1 MYHSDTIAAIATSMN
16 SSGIGIIR
24 VSGDDSVSIVDS
36 IFRGKNR
43 LADCDTHTIQ
53 YGHIYSGDEI
63 VDEVLVLIMRAPR
76 SYTTED
82 VIEIDCHGGILVL
95 KKVLSLLVKAGARI
109 ADPGEFTKRAFLNGR
124 IDLSEAESIM
134 DLISSNSELAMKNS
148 IKQLSGSLNKIIVDL
163 RDKILYETAYIES
176 ALDDPEHYD
185 LTGYP
190 DDLREK
196 VNGLISSVDELIDSF
211 NSGHILKEGINTLI
225 LGKPNAGKSSLLNTL
240 SRRERAIVTDIPG
253 TTRDTLEEQITING
267 VSLNIIDTAGIR
279 QTDDVVEKIGVDK
292 AIDSIDDAD
301 LILFVLDS
309 SRPLDSDDEFIIN
322 KILDK
327 KVIILLNKSDLS
339 SVISEEE
346 IYNKYNK
353 TVVSFSSVSLDGL
366 KTLESTITDMF
377 FSGEVKSDDTL
388 YITNSRQA
396 ACLSNA
402 KNSLINVLN
411 SIDNMM
417 PEDFFSIDLMDAYN
431 FLGEITGETI
441 EDDLANKIFST
452 FCMGK

>member
-1 MYHSDTIAAIATSMN
+1 MNHFDTICAIATSLN

-24 VSGDDSVSIVDS
+24 VSGEESINIVDS
-36 IFRGKNR
+36 IFRGKNK

-53 YGHIYSGDEI
+53 YGHIYDKNEI
-63 VDEVLVLIMRAPR
+63 VDEVLVMIMKGPR

-82 VIEIDCHGGILVL
+82 TIEIDCHGGILVL
-95 KKVLSLLVKAGARI
+95 KKVLSLLVNAGARI
-109 ADPGEFTKRAFLNGR
+109 AEPGEFTKRAFLNGR

-148 IKQLSGSLNKIIVDL
+148 IKQLSGSLNTIITDL

-185 LTGYP
+185 LTDYP
-190 DDLREK
+190 DELKEK
-196 VNGLISSVDELIDSF
+196 VNSMLSVIDDLINSF

-267 VSLNIIDTAGIR
+267 ISLNIIDTAGIR
-279 QTDDVVEKIGVDK
+279 QTDDIVEKIGVDK
-292 AIDSIDDAD
+292 ALDSIDDAD

-309 SRPLDSDDEFIIN
+309 SRPIDSDDEFIIN
-322 KILDK
+322 KIIDK
-327 KVIILLNKSDLS
+327 KVIILLNKSDLDT
-339 SVISEEE
+339 VISEKE
-346 IYNKYNK
+346 ICKKYNK
-353 TVVSFSSVSLDGL
+353 NVISFSSVSMDGL
-366 KTLESTITDMF
+366 KTLETTITDMF
-377 FSGEVKSDDTL
+377 FSGEVKLDNTL

-396 ACLSNA
+396 ACLTNA
-402 KNSLINVLN
+402 KNSLSNVLV

-417 PEDFFSIDLMDAYN
+417 SEDFFSIDLMDAYS

-441 EDDLANKIFST
+441 DDDLANKIFSE

>member
-1 MYHSDTIAAIATSMN
+1 MNHSDTICAIATSLN

-24 VSGDDSVSIVDS
+24 VSGEESINIVDS
-36 IFRGKNR
+36 IFRGKNK
-43 LADCDTHTIQ
+43 LKACDSHTIQ
-53 YGHIYSGDEI
+53 YGHIYDNDDI
-63 VDEVLVLIMRAPR
+63 VDEVLVMIMKSPR

-82 VIEIDCHGGILVL
+82 TIEIDCHGGILVL
-95 KKVLSLLVKAGARI
+95 KKVLSLLVNAGARI
-109 ADPGEFTKRAFLNGR
+109 AEPGEFTKRAFLNGR

-134 DLISSNSELAMKNS
+134 DLISSNSELSMKNS

-163 RDKILYETAYIES
+163 RDKILYETAFIES

-185 LTGYP
+185 LSGYP
-190 DDLREK
+190 ESLESTVKSMISVVDDLI
-196 VNGLISSVDELIDSF
+196 NSF

-267 VSLNIIDTAGIR
+267 ISLNIIDTAGIR

-292 AIDSIDDAD
+292 AIDSIEDAD

-309 SRPLDSDDEFIIN
+309 SRPIDSNDEFIIN
-322 KILDK
+322 KIIDK
-327 KVIILLNKSDLS
+327 NVIILLNKSDLE

-346 IYNKYNK
+346 ICKKYNK
-353 TVVSFSSVSLDGL
+353 NVISFSSVSLDGL

-377 FSGEVKSDDTL
+377 FSGDIHSDDTL

-396 ACLSNA
+396 ACLTNTR
-402 KNSLINVLN
+402 NSLNNVLV

-431 FLGEITGETI
+431 YLGEITGETI
-441 EDDLANKIFST
+441 DDDLANKIFSE

>member
-1 MYHSDTIAAIATSMN
+1 MYQSDTIAAIATSMN

-24 VSGDDSVSIVDS
+24 VSGEDSISIVDT
-36 IFRGKNR
+36 IYRGKNK
-43 LADCDTHTIQ
+43 LKDCDSHTIQ

-63 VDEVLVLIMRAPR
+63 VDEVLVLIMKAPR

-82 VIEIDCHGGILVL
+82 VVEIDCHGGILVL

-109 ADPGEFTKRAFLNGR
+109 AEPGEFTKRAFLNGR

-148 IKQLSGSLNKIIVDL
+148 IKQLSGSLNKIIVSL
-163 RDKILYETAYIES
+163 RDKILYETAFIES

-190 DDLREK
+190 EK
-196 VNGLISSVDELIDSF
+196 LKGKVEGIIDTVDGLIDSF

-279 QTDDVVEKIGVDK
+279 ETDDVVEKIGVDK

-309 SRPLDSDDEFIIN
+309 SRPLDENDEFIIN

-353 TVVSFSSVSLDGL
+353 CVISFSSVSLDGL

-377 FSGEVKSDDTL
+377 FNGEVRSDDTL

-402 KNSLINVLN
+402 KSSLENVLS

-417 PEDFFSIDLMDAYN
+417 PEDFFSIDLMDAYSY
-431 FLGEITGETI
+431 LGEITGETI
-441 EDDLANKIFST
+441 DDDLANKIFSE

>member
-1 MYHSDTIAAIATSMN
+1 MYHSDTICAIATSMY
-16 SSGIGIIR
+16 SSGIVIIR
-24 VSGDDSVSIVDS
+24 VSGEESISIVDS
-36 IFRGKNR
+36 IFRGKNK

-53 YGHIYSGDEI
+53 YGHIISNGEI
-63 VDEVLVLIMRAPR
+63 VDEVLIMLMKAPR

-82 VIEIDCHGGILVL
+82 TIEIDCHGGILIL
-95 KKVLSLLVKAGARI
+95 KKFLSLLIEEGARI
-109 ADPGEFTKRAFLNGR
+109 AEPGEFTKRAFLNGR
-124 IDLSEAESIM
+124 IDLSEAESVM

-185 LTGYP
+185 LTDYP
-190 DDLREK
+190 EELKLK
-196 VNGLISSVDELIDSF
+196 VNEMINRINDLIDSF

-279 QTDDVVEKIGVDK
+279 ETDDIVEKIGVDK
-292 AIDSIDDAD
+292 ALDSIDDAD
-301 LILFVLDS
+301 LILFVIDS
-309 SRPLDSDDEFIIN
+309 SRPLDENDEFIID
-322 KILDK
+322 KIIDK
-327 KVIILLNKSDLS
+327 KVIILLNKSDLVS
-339 SVISEEE
+339 QISEEE

-353 TVVSFSSVSLDGL
+353 PVISFSSVSLEGL
-366 KTLESTITDMF
+366 KALEAKITEMF
-377 FSGEVKSDDTL
+377 FSGQVKSDDTL

-396 ACLSNA
+396 GCLVNA
-402 KNSLINVLN
+402 KNSLSNVLN
-411 SIDNMM
+411 SIENMM

-441 EDDLANKIFST
+441 DDDLANKIFSE

>member
-1 MYHSDTIAAIATSMN
+1 MYQSDTICAIATAMN

-24 VSGDDSVSIVDS
+24 VSGEESINIVDS
-36 IFRGKNR
+36 IFRGKKK
-43 LADCDTHTIQ
+43 LADCDSHTIQ
-53 YGHIYSGDEI
+53 YGHIYDGETV
-63 VDEVLVLIMRAPR
+63 VDEVLVMIMKAPR

-82 VIEIDCHGGILVL
+82 TLEIDCHGGILVL
-95 KKVLSLLVKAGARI
+95 KKVLSLLINAGARI
-109 ADPGEFTKRAFLNGR
+109 AEPGEFTKRAFLNGR

-148 IKQLSGSLNKIIVDL
+148 IKQLSGSLNKIIVSL
-163 RDKILYETAYIES
+163 RDKILYETAFIES

-185 LTGYP
+185 LTDYP
-190 DDLREK
+190 ENLKEK
-196 VNGLISSVDELIDSF
+196 VNEMIKSVDDLLDSF

-279 QTDDVVEKIGVDK
+279 ETDDIVEKIGVDK

-301 LILFVLDS
+301 LILFVIDS
-309 SRPLDSDDEFIIN
+309 SRPLDENDEFIIN
-322 KILDK
+322 KIIDK
-327 KVIILLNKSDLS
+327 KVIILLNKSDLVS
-339 SVISEEE
+339 QISEED
-346 IYNKYNK
+346 ICNKYQK
-353 TVVSFSSVSLDGL
+353 PVISFSSVSLDGL
-366 KTLESTITDMF
+366 KSLESKITDMF
-377 FSGEVKSDDTL
+377 FNGQVKTDDTL

-396 ACLSNA
+396 GCLTNTRNSLSN
-402 KNSLINVLN
+402 VLT

-431 FLGEITGETI
+431 FLSEITGETI

>member
-1 MYHSDTIAAIATSMN
+1 MFHSDTICAIATSLN

-24 VSGDDSVSIVDS
+24 VSGEESISIVDS
-36 IFRGKNR
+36 IFRGKNK
-43 LADCDTHTIQ
+43 LIDCETHTIQ
-53 YGHIYSGDEI
+53 YGHIVSNSEVI
-63 VDEVLVLIMRAPR
+63 DEVLVMIMKGPR

-82 VIEIDCHGGILVL
+82 TIEIDCHGGILIL
-95 KKVLSLLVKAGARI
+95 KKVLKLLLDAGARI
-109 ADPGEFTKRAFLNGR
+109 AEPGEFTKRAFLNGR

-185 LTGYP
+185 LNNYP
-190 DDLREK
+190 DVLKIK
-196 VNGLISSVDELIDSF
+196 VEDMISSVDALIKSF
-211 NSGHILKEGINTLI
+211 DSGHILKEGINTLI

-267 VSLNIIDTAGIR
+267 ISLNIIDTAGIR
-279 QTDDVVEKIGVDK
+279 QTDDIVEKIGVDK
-292 AIDSIDDAD
+292 AIDSIEDAD

-309 SRPLDSDDEFIIN
+309 SRPLDSDDEFIID
-322 KILDK
+322 KIKDK
-327 KVIILLNKSDLS
+327 KVIILLNKSDLV
-339 SVISEEE
+339 SVINEVD
-346 IYNKYNK
+346 ICKKYDK
-353 TVVSFSSVSLDGL
+353 PVISFSSVSMDGL
-366 KTLESTITDMF
+366 NTLESTITDMF
-377 FSGEVKSDDTL
+377 FSGEVKTDDTL

-396 ACLSNA
+396 SCLSNA
-402 KNSLINVLN
+402 KNSLMNVIT

-441 EDDLANKIFST
+441 DDDLANKIFSE